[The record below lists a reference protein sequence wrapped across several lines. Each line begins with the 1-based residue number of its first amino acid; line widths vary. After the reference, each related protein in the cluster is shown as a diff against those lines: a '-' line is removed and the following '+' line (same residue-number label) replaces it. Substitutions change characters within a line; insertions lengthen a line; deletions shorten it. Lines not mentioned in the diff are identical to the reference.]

1 MAHRELQPPVVFATA
16 TYEMSEF
23 GVVGFTFGVEEEAND
38 EATYCESSSE
48 KRMRVLVLLYDIA

>member
-48 KRMRVLVLLYDIA
+48 K